1 MGTLRKYRLEE
12 SKCEYFIET
21 GTGLG
26 HSLLHA
32 VKQRTFRILHSSEI
46 HEQTYIKAKQSFS
59 KFKNVFIHNQSSTN
73 FLKNILPEI
82 QKNKTI
88 LFYLDAHFPGE
99 VSSNY
104 DYKNNILSETSFP
117 LIDELN
123 IIKELRPESHD
134 IIIVDDLCLIE
145 EGDFE
150 NGNIAHGFANIFNKV
165 GTSIIEK
172 VFHDRQI
179 IRDYRD
185 EGYLLII
192 PKNSS
197 FRLRRLGWT
206 ARLKRSLD
214 KNFQKYLPKLR

>member
-1 MGTLRKYRLEE
+1 MLIFQEKLAQTM
-12 SKCEYFIET
+12 IT
-21 GTGLG
+21 N
-26 HSLLHA
+26 LL
-32 VKQRTFRILHSSEI
+32 
-46 HEQTYIKAKQSFS
+46 
-59 KFKNVFIHNQSSTN
+59 N
-73 FLKNILPEI
+73 
-82 QKNKTI
+82 
-88 LFYLDAHFPGE
+88 
-99 VSSNY
+99 
-104 DYKNNILSETSFP
+104 ETSFP

-123 IIKELRPESHD
+123 IIKELRAKSHD
-134 IIIVDDLCLIE
+134 IIIVDDLCLLE

-165 GTSIIEK
+165 GTSIIENI
-172 VFHDRQI
+172 FSDRKI

>member
-32 VKQRTFRILHSSEI
+32 AKQRTFKTLHSSEI
-46 HEQTYIKAKQSFS
+46 HKQTYKEAIHRFS
-59 KFKNVFIHNQSSTN
+59 KFDNVFIHNQSSSN
-73 FLKNILPEI
+73 FLNNVLPKI
-82 QKNKTI
+82 PSDKTC

-104 DYKNNILSETSFP
+104 DYKKNIINETSFP
-117 LIDELN
+117 LKDELN
-123 IIKELRPESHD
+123 IINKIRPKSKD
-134 IIIVDDLCLIE
+134 IIIVDDLCLLE

-165 GTSIIEK
+165 GTSFIEEI
-172 VFHDRQI
+172 FHDRQI
-179 IRDYRD
+179 LRDYRD

-192 PKNSS
+192 PQNSP
-197 FRLRRLGWT
+197 FRLRRLNWT
-206 ARLKRSLD
+206 SRLIRSLA
-214 KNFQKYLPKLR
+214 KNFQKYIPTQM

>member
-32 VKQRTFRILHSSEI
+32 AKQRTFRILHSSEI
-46 HEQTYIKAKQSFS
+46 HKQTYIIAKQRFS
-59 KFKNVFIHNQSSTN
+59 NFKNVFIHNKSSSD
-73 FLKNILPEI
+73 FLKDILAEI
-82 QKNKTI
+82 PNDKTC

-99 VSSNY
+99 VSTNY
-104 DYKNNILSETSFP
+104 DYKNNILNETSFP

-123 IIKELRPESHD
+123 IIKEIRAQSND
-134 IIIVDDLCLIE
+134 IIIVDDLCLLE

-197 FRLRRLGWT
+197 FKLMRLSWA
-206 ARLKRSLD
+206 ARLKRSIA
-214 KNFQKYLPKLR
+214 KNFQKYMPNQR